1 MCSFGGGP
9 SLPPPPPPPD
19 PAIEEEAKAR
29 RARIR
34 REEFAEARRLKEESY
49 EDRVASV
56 YGKRGRRTLLTSRKG
71 GEGFEIDRGLLSKTD
86 LGV

>member
-1 MCSFGGGP
+1 M
-9 SLPPPPPPPD
+9 PPPPPPPD

-29 RARIR
+29 RSRIR
-34 REEFAEARRLKEESY
+34 KEEFAEARELKEQAY
-49 EDRVASV
+49 EDRVANV
-56 YGKRGRRTLLTSRKG
+56 YGKRGRRSLLTSRKG